1 MRNVLYITT
10 RLFWPPVSGRQ
21 VSLYNYCKGLHDL
34 LGYQVHVYSFLE
46 KGQSYTQAADKPD
59 FIESVKIAKPIS
71 KCEMALNLARAMAD
85 KTMPLQSCLYYSR
98 ANAASIRSRAERIDA
113 DIVII
118 DMVRLASYAD
128 ILDEYD
134 CAVVQNFDDL
144 LSERYKRQIGE
155 KGGNILGLYADNL
168 PIILNKFVN
177 GIMKDILLSKEARRL
192 ALAEN
197 RYARSSDAVLL
208 ISPKEALELASR
220 AAVSN
225 CFYATM
231 GCDIGALS
239 VPTDEKEYDLGFVG
253 NMNTAANQAALR
265 YIVDDILPSLPG
277 RTLRVI
283 GVCPDGI
290 IKRYEGNG
298 HISFSGRVDSI
309 VEHLSKCQLLLAPFV
324 FGTGIKT
331 KVIEAMGLGI
341 PVVTNS
347 IGLEGIAAKPGKDV
361 MCADTTEGLIEAVIE
376 LCSNPDKRKRIAEGG
391 KAYVADNHTWEKSIE
406 NLGKCIDFAVSS
418 HASVKRK

>member
-1 MRNVLYITT
+1 
-10 RLFWPPVSGRQ
+10 
-21 VSLYNYCKGLHDL
+21 
-34 LGYQVHVYSFLE
+34 
-46 KGQSYTQAADKPD
+46 
-59 FIESVKIAKPIS
+59 
-71 KCEMALNLARAMAD
+71 
-85 KTMPLQSCLYYSR
+85 
-98 ANAASIRSRAERIDA
+98 
-113 DIVII
+113 
-118 DMVRLASYAD
+118 
-128 ILDEYD
+128 
-134 CAVVQNFDDL
+134 
-144 LSERYKRQIGE
+144 
-155 KGGNILGLYADNL
+155 
-168 PIILNKFVN
+168 
-177 GIMKDILLSKEARRL
+177 
-192 ALAEN
+192 
-197 RYARSSDAVLL
+197 
-208 ISPKEALELASR
+208 
-220 AAVSN
+220 
-225 CFYATM
+225 
-231 GCDIGALS
+231 
-239 VPTDEKEYDLGFVG
+239 
-253 NMNTAANQAALR
+253 MNTAANQAALR
-265 YIVDDILPSLPG
+265 YIIDDILPSLPG

-406 NLGKCIDFAVSS
+406 NLGKCIDFAISS